1 MSIISISGE
10 EIIVLT
16 KDLVRYK
23 IFKDTISPMLI
34 QTNDPQ
40 LLRISTQL
48 LALFNDSI
56 GKTRGTLIAE
66 SKNLIDHFVDNTI
79 VARGL
84 EKLLMDRT
92 TFNTD
97 SPESL
102 IQFRQD
108 LFLFTSKL
116 HQESIQD
123 LETYYQTIEQN
134 FQQDMSH
141 IQNQLYSD
149 LPNNQPV
156 IGFKAFSAER
166 LLHRYNCA
174 QVQGLLLHCS
184 QLILKILNPDTA
196 RLRQLFKYIRFHQLL
211 ANISKLKEENG
222 FHIQIDGPLNLF
234 IQTKKYGLNLAN
246 FFPAILN
253 QKEWQLTAQIKLK
266 KRKNLLELSLDHNCN
281 ILSHYN
287 QFMAYIP
294 DEITMIQK
302 NFNKKIS
309 SWQIQPSE
317 TLIPLPGDTWCFP
330 DFTLTNQHKD
340 IFHLELFH
348 AWHSTPLIYR
358 LNQLKSV
365 QSSGLLLGVSK
376 KLLKDP
382 AIKKVIE
389 ESKYFRTFGFVFNDM
404 PTVSHIRSV
413 IQIDE

>member
-1 MSIISISGE
+1 
-10 EIIVLT
+10 VLT

-23 IFKDTISPMLI
+23 IYKNTITPLFI

-48 LALFNDSI
+48 LELFNDST
-56 GKTRGTLIAE
+56 GKTRGALISE
-66 SKNLIDHFVDNTI
+66 SKNLIDHCGSNTI
-79 VARGL
+79 VVRGL

-92 TFNTD
+92 TFNTESPD
-97 SPESL
+97 SL
-102 IQFRQD
+102 VQFRQD

-116 HQESIQD
+116 HQESIHD
-123 LETYYQTIEQN
+123 IDTYYQTIEKA

-184 QLILKILNPDTA
+184 QLILKILNPDTGS
-196 RLRQLFKYIRFHQLL
+196 LRQLFKYIRFHQLL
-211 ANISKLKEENG
+211 ADISKLKDEEG
-222 FHIQIDGPLNLF
+222 FQIQIDGPLNLF

-246 FFPAILN
+246 FFPALLH
-253 QKEWQLTAQIKLK
+253 QKEWQLTAHIQLR
-266 KRKNLLELSLDHNCN
+266 KRKTPLMLSLDHRCN

-287 QFMAYIP
+287 QFMSYIP
-294 DEITMIQK
+294 DEINMIQES
-302 NFNKKIS
+302 FNKKIS

-317 TLIPLPGDTWCFP
+317 TLIPLSGDTWCFP
-330 DFTLTNQHKD
+330 DFTLTNQHGD
-340 IFHLELFH
+340 IFYLELFH

-358 LNQLKSV
+358 LNQLKAAETSE
-365 QSSGLLLGVSK
+365 LLLGVSK
-376 KLLKDP
+376 KLLKDS
-382 AIKKVIE
+382 AIEKVIE
-389 ESKYFRTFGFVFNDM
+389 ASEYFRTFGFVFNDM
-404 PTVSHIRSV
+404 PTVNHIRS
-413 IQIDE
+413 ILQIDE